1 MDVASCGVHPA
12 QDGVPARGGG
22 SLQAW
27 WPRATVGL
35 TCGTSVDLQL
45 ASVLAAL
52 LDLSREVT
60 PPIYPPGQAG
70 AGGLVQ
76 EVRTLIVRM
85 VLDRGSESVRSRWTW
100 RPVASS
106 GVQWRPPCSRR
117 CTSAWRWL
125 SASLVAESES
135 GSDVWHV
142 CGSPAR
148 ECSRRPI
155 RPIA

>member
-106 GVQWRPPCSRR
+106 GVQWRPV
-117 CTSAWRWL
+117 
-125 SASLVAESES
+125 ASTLLKTVYQRVAVALCKL
-135 GSDVWHV
+135 G
-142 CGSPAR
+142 GR
-148 ECSRRPI
+148 ERQWV
-155 RPIA
+155 